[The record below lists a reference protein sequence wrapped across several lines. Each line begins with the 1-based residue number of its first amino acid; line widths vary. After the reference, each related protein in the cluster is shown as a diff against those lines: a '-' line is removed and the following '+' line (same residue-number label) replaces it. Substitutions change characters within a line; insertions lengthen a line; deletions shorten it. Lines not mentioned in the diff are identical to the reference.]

1 MEKKTTEQRARIMI
15 DKTIVEEPLASL
27 LDKLQKYD
35 FRTFQ
40 HSMNVA
46 FIVTQM
52 ACARGMDKEGE
63 RIYNLIKGATLHD
76 IGKIRIPKDILCKN
90 GSLNKEE
97 YEIIKKH
104 PEYGADY
111 IKDYQYPDI
120 VRNIILS
127 HHERIDGSGYPKA
140 ITVENIPIEAQMVSV
155 ADVWDAITS
164 ERVYKPE
171 YTGAAAMKELSLSHD
186 PSIVRLLVQT
196 IDK

>member
-27 LDKLQKYD
+27 LDSLQKYD

-40 HSMNVA
+40 HCINVA
-46 FIVTQM
+46 FVATQM
-52 ACARGMDKEGE
+52 ACARGMDKEGD
-63 RIYNLIKGATLHD
+63 RIYNLIKGSVLHD
-76 IGKIRIPKDILCKN
+76 IGKMKIPKDILCKT
-90 GSLNKEE
+90 GSLNMDE
-97 YEIIKKH
+97 YEVMKKH
-104 PEYGADY
+104 PEYGVEY
-111 IKDYQYPDI
+111 VKDFHYQDI
-120 VRNIILS
+120 VNDIILY
-127 HHERIDGSGYPKA
+127 HHERIDGSGYPKQLKA
-140 ITVENIPIEAQMVSV
+140 VDIPVEAQIVSV

-171 YTGAAAMKELSLSHD
+171 YTGSAAMKELSLSHD